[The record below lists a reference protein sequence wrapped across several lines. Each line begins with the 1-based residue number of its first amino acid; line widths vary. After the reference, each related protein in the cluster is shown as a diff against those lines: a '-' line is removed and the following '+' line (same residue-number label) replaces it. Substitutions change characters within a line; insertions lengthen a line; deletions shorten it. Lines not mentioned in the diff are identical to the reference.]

1 MRGIEKLAGWFLLV
15 CGASHGG
22 VKKTLP
28 SLVGDGVVDDT
39 VAIQARLDSGMGCVY
54 LPPPAKHDLISE
66 VRK

>member
-1 MRGIEKLAGWFLLV
+1 MAQILLNTKQNLKAAVLEAIQKGIA
-15 CGASHGG
+15 A
-22 VKKTLP
+22 
-28 SLVGDGVVDDT
+28 GDGVVDDT